1 MKGTLF
7 EGGMDYSVPGAVS
20 NGEMV
25 PTHPGMEKEKEEE
38 EEDQTLERG
47 QWNNKLEY
55 VLSVAGEIIGLGN
68 VWRFPYL
75 CYKNGGGKCSQ
86 GHLATST
93 TPPSLPASQL
103 CPNRESEEKMPACQH
118 GAAIWALAR
127 GCFGPSGTWITVAMS
142 QGFWWLQLCGATPEV
157 WGALVLLVKW
167 VSLCRGEAGRAL
179 SFLSRVSH
187 LRHPFLEER
196 QASCADQVA
205 GPGGRAGSG
214 VGGHRASMSLQALS
228 GGKFQGNSQELLNT
242 GPAPVRIHGG
252 LSPGC
257 WRQVAGTGQTEGV
270 SPASVYKYSTPPAPH
285 GTPLASARAARCGR
299 GDPCHGCPRQGCE
312 GAGGCARCRDT
323 EAGC

>member
-1 MKGTLF
+1 MDSAVKMHCTLSTSRNRYEEQEKNSLRCVCACPCPSPASHGPNFCLFAWLVLNVIKGTLF

-25 PTHPGMEKEKEEE
+25 PTHPGMEKEKEEEE

-103 CPNRESEEKMPACQH
+103 CPNRESEEKMPTCQR
-118 GAAIWALAR
+118 GAAIWAPAR

-142 QGFWWLQLCGATPEV
+142 QGFWWLQLCGAT
-157 WGALVLLVKW
+157 
-167 VSLCRGEAGRAL
+167 
-179 SFLSRVSH
+179 
-187 LRHPFLEER
+187 
-196 QASCADQVA
+196 
-205 GPGGRAGSG
+205 
-214 VGGHRASMSLQALS
+214 
-228 GGKFQGNSQELLNT
+228 
-242 GPAPVRIHGG
+242 
-252 LSPGC
+252 
-257 WRQVAGTGQTEGV
+257 
-270 SPASVYKYSTPPAPH
+270 
-285 GTPLASARAARCGR
+285 
-299 GDPCHGCPRQGCE
+299 
-312 GAGGCARCRDT
+312 
-323 EAGC
+323 